1 MEQLQRSGREDLIPE
16 EVVEEYRQSPREV
29 VETYRRPLPRR
40 GAGENGNA
48 RPRRRRRRHRSRTG
62 LWVFLVCFA
71 LVGGVTAGA
80 FLMRQR
86 DYTPWDDFD
95 YHYDWDG
102 EEPQQTQ
109 EVSIPTVAADPG
121 VTLEVEEEHGA
132 PLTAQEIYARVN
144 PTVVTVIAQL
154 GEGGASVGTG
164 VIFTSDG
171 YILTNYHVLEGG
183 MDCTVALST
192 GHSYE
197 ARYVAG
203 DAENDLAVL
212 KADLTGLPAAE
223 FGDSEDLVVG
233 DPVYAIGN
241 PLGYELRGTLTD
253 GIVSAINRDV
263 WVDGRTMN
271 LIQTNAALNTGNSGG
286 PLINVYGQVVGI
298 NTIKM
303 TSSYSNVEGLGFAIP
318 SATIRSLVNDLLAYG
333 EAQPEPVLGV
343 TVLSLGTQLEADLWG
358 IEVQDVTPG
367 SAAALAGVLPGDYVV
382 ACGRVDV
389 SSSQD
394 LLRARRQYRVGDEM
408 PLTIWRDGALLEVTL
423 ELSESTQTAA
433 AGSQESDF
441 SVQP

>member
-1 MEQLQRSGREDLIPE
+1 MEQLQRSSREDLIPE

-40 GAGENGNA
+40 GAGENGNS
-48 RPRRRRRRHRSRTG
+48 RPRRRRHRRRTG

-71 LVGGVTAGA
+71 LVGGLTAGA
-80 FLMRQR
+80 FLMRQPA
-86 DYTPWDDFD
+86 YAPWDDFD

-102 EEPQQTQ
+102 EEPQQT
-109 EVSIPTVAADPG
+109 EEISIPTVAADPG

-154 GEGGASVGTG
+154 GEDGASVGTG

-212 KADLTGLPAAE
+212 KTDLTGLPAAE

-318 SATIRSLVNDLLAYG
+318 
-333 EAQPEPVLGV
+333 
-343 TVLSLGTQLEADLWG
+343 LSL
-358 IEVQDVTPG
+358 IH
-367 SAAALAGVLPGDYVV
+367 
-382 ACGRVDV
+382 
-389 SSSQD
+389 
-394 LLRARRQYRVGDEM
+394 
-408 PLTIWRDGALLEVTL
+408 I
-423 ELSESTQTAA
+423 
-433 AGSQESDF
+433 
-441 SVQP
+441 

>member
-1 MEQLQRSGREDLIPE
+1 MEQLQRPDREDLAPA
-16 EVVEEYRQSPREV
+16 EVVEEYRRSAREV
-29 VETYRRPLPRR
+29 VETYRRPLPRCR
-40 GAGENGNA
+40 DHENGE
-48 RPRRRRRRHRSRTG
+48 RSPRRRRRRRRSRTG
-62 LWVFLVCFA
+62 LWIFLVCFA
-71 LVGGVTAGA
+71 LVGGLTAGVY
-80 FLMRQR
+80 LMRQPS
-86 DYTPWDDFD
+86 YGHWDDFD
-95 YHYDWDG
+95 YDYDG
-102 EEPQQTQ
+102 EGEAPAQA
-109 EVSIPTVAADPG
+109 EEISIPTAVADPD
-121 VTLEVEEEHGA
+121 VTLEVEEEHG
-132 PLTAQEIYARVN
+132 PVLTIQEVYARVN
-144 PTVVTVIAQL
+144 PSVVTVIAQL
-154 GEGGASVGTG
+154 GEDGASVGTG

-183 MDCTVALST
+183 IDCTVALST

-212 KADLTGLPAAE
+212 KVDLTGLPAAE
-223 FGDSEDLVVG
+223 FGDSEELVVG
-233 DPVYAIGN
+233 DTVYAIGN

-343 TVLSLGTQLEADLWG
+343 TVLSLGTQLAEDLWG
-358 IEVQDVTPG
+358 VEVQEVTPG
-367 SAAALAGVLPGDYVV
+367 SAAAQAGIQPGDYVV

-389 SSSQD
+389 TSSQD

-408 PLTIWRDGALLEVTL
+408 PLTIWRDGELLDVTL
-423 ELSESTQTAA
+423 ELSESTQSAV
-433 AGSQESDF
+433 SDSNEQDF

>member
-1 MEQLQRSGREDLIPE
+1 MEQLQRSGREDLNPA

-29 VETYRRPLPRR
+29 VETYRRPLPRQCT
-40 GAGENGNA
+40 GENGTR
-48 RPRRRRRRHRSRTG
+48 RPRRRRRHRRRTG
-62 LWVFLVCFA
+62 LWIFLVCFA
-71 LVGGVTAGA
+71 LVGGLTAGA
-80 FLMRQR
+80 FLMRQPS
-86 DYTPWDDFD
+86 YAPWDDFD
-95 YHYDWDG
+95 YRYDWDG
-102 EEPQQTQ
+102 EET
-109 EVSIPTVAADPG
+109 EKAEEISIPTVTADPG
-121 VTLEVEEEHGA
+121 VTLEVEEEHGRT
-132 PLTAQEIYARVN
+132 LTAQEIYARVN
-144 PTVVTVIAQL
+144 PSVVTVIAQL
-154 GEGGASVGTG
+154 GDDGASVGTG

-183 MDCTVALST
+183 IDCTVALST

-212 KADLTGLPAAE
+212 KMDLTGLPAAE
-223 FGDSEDLVVG
+223 FGDSEELVVG

-286 PLINVYGQVVGI
+286 PLINAYGQVVGI

-343 TVLSLGTQLEADLWG
+343 TVLSLGTQLEEDLWG

-367 SAAALAGVLPGDYVV
+367 SAAALAGIQPGDYVV

-408 PLTIWRDGALLEVTL
+408 PLTVWRDGELLEVTL
-423 ELSESTQTAA
+423 ELNESTQTAA
-433 AGSQESDF
+433 AEGQESDF
-441 SVQP
+441 SAQP